1 MSDPPSISLIIEK
14 LVPGG
19 EGLARHE
26 GRVVFIPGVLPG
38 EEVTVEITEAK
49 KDFARARLV
58 DIVKPSPDRVTP
70 ACPVAGACGGC
81 DWLHIDPAAQARQ
94 KVELVRDSLR
104 RMAGFDW
111 PNLEIETG
119 SPFGYRNRIQ
129 AHTDGSGAL
138 GFLERGGHGF
148 IPVTACPVA
157 HASLQPLLAGGTRS
171 RQQNRF
177 LAFGYTDAAGAP
189 RLDREDKNPNAEI
202 ELTILDKKIRFPLK
216 GFFQSNVEMMER
228 IIPYA
233 VEGLAGKVALDLYA
247 GVGLFGAF
255 LKDRF
260 ERLVC
265 VEFNR
270 GALRYAKQNV
280 AGDDNEFLAEPVEK
294 VVELRGNPLAQE
306 RADAAVIDPP
316 REGLDKAVR
325 AWLRDKP
332 VEKLVYVSCNPV
344 TLARDLKDLL
354 AGPYA
359 LTDLKLF
366 DFYPQTSHIEAVAKL
381 RLKTA

>member
-1 MSDPPSISLIIEK
+1 MPPLSLTIEK
-14 LVPGG
+14 LIPGG

-26 GRVVFIPGVLPG
+26 GRVVFVPGVLPG

-49 KDFARARLV
+49 KDFARARVV
-58 DIVKPSPDRVTP
+58 DIVSASPDRVTP

-94 KVELVRDSLR
+94 KIELARDSLR
-104 RMAGFDW
+104 RLGGFDW
-111 PNLEIETG
+111 PSLEIETG

-129 AHTDGSGAL
+129 AHADGSGRL

-148 IPVTACPVA
+148 VAVTACPVA
-157 HASLQPLLAGGTRS
+157 HASLQPLLAGGTKPGRPD
-171 RQQNRF
+171 RF
-177 LAFGYTDAAGAP
+177 LAFGHSDAAGSA
-189 RLDREDKNPNAEI
+189 RLHREDKDPNAEI
-202 ELTILDKKIRFPLK
+202 EIAILGKTIRFPLK
-216 GFFQSNVEMMER
+216 GFFQSNVEMMEKL
-228 IIPYA
+228 IPHA
-233 VEGLAGKVALDLYA
+233 LEGLAGKVALDLYA

-255 LKDRF
+255 LKDHF
-260 ERLVC
+260 ERVVC
-265 VEFNR
+265 IEFNR
-270 GALRYAKQNV
+270 SALRYAKQNV

-294 VVELRGNPLAQE
+294 VVDLRGNPLAQE

-325 AWLRDKP
+325 AWLKDKP

-354 AGPYA
+354 AGPYE

-381 RLKTA
+381 SLR

>member
-1 MSDPPSISLIIEK
+1 MPSPISLTIEK
-14 LVPGG
+14 LIPGG

-26 GRVVFIPGVLPG
+26 GRVVFVPGVLPG
-38 EEVTVEITEAK
+38 EEVVVEITEAK
-49 KDFARARLV
+49 KDFARARLIE
-58 DIVKPSPDRVTP
+58 IVTASPDRVAP
-70 ACPVAGACGGC
+70 ACPVAGTCGGC

-94 KVELVRDSLR
+94 KIELVRDSLR
-104 RMAGFDW
+104 RMGGFDW
-111 PNLEIETG
+111 PALEIITG

-129 AHTDGSGAL
+129 AHTDGSGAF

-148 IPVTACPVA
+148 VPVKSCPVA
-157 HASLQPLLAGGTRS
+157 HASLQPLLAGGTLS
-171 RQQNRF
+171 RQTDRL
-177 LAFGYTDAAGAP
+177 LAFGFTDASGNPHFA
-189 RLDREDKNPNAEI
+189 REDKNPNAEI
-202 ELTILDKKIRFPLK
+202 NLTILDKKIRFPLK
-216 GFFQSNVEMMER
+216 GFFQSNVEMMEKLV
-228 IIPYA
+228 PYA
-233 VEGLAGKVALDLYA
+233 LDGLAGKVALDLYA

-255 LKDRF
+255 LKDHF
-260 ERLVC
+260 ERVVC

-270 GALRYAKQNV
+270 GALRYARQNV
-280 AGDDNEFLAEPVEK
+280 AGDDNEFLAEPVEH
-294 VVELRGNPLAQE
+294 VVDLRGNPLAQE

-354 AGPYA
+354 AGPYE

-381 RLKTA
+381 VLRKSS

>member
-1 MSDPPSISLIIEK
+1 MSSPISLTIEK
-14 LVPGG
+14 LIPGG
-19 EGLARHE
+19 EGLARHD
-26 GRVVFIPGVLPG
+26 GRVVFVAGVLPG

-58 DIVKPSPDRVTP
+58 EIVKASPDRVAP
-70 ACPVAGACGGC
+70 ACPVAGSCGGC
-81 DWLHIDPAAQARQ
+81 DWLHIDAAAQARQ
-94 KVELVRDSLR
+94 KIELVRDSLR

-111 PNLEIETG
+111 PQLEIETG
-119 SPFGYRNRIQ
+119 APFGYRNRIQ
-129 AHTDGSGAL
+129 AHTDGSGKL

-148 IPVTACPVA
+148 VPVSACPVA
-157 HASLQPLLAGGTRS
+157 HASLQPLLAEGTRS
-171 RQQNRF
+171 RQQGRF
-177 LAFGYTDAAGAP
+177 LAFGHSDPAGSP
-189 RLDREDKNPNAEI
+189 RLHREDKDPNAEVEI
-202 ELTILDKKIRFPLK
+202 TILDKKIRFPLK

-228 IIPYA
+228 LIPYA
-233 VEGLAGKVALDLYA
+233 LEGLAGKVALDLYA

-255 LKDRF
+255 LGNHF
-260 ERLVC
+260 ERVVC
-265 VEFNR
+265 IEFNHY
-270 GALRYAKQNV
+270 ALRYAKQNV
-280 AGDDNEFLAEPVEK
+280 PGNDNEFLAEPVEK

-354 AGPYA
+354 AGPYE

-381 RLKTA
+381 KLRNP